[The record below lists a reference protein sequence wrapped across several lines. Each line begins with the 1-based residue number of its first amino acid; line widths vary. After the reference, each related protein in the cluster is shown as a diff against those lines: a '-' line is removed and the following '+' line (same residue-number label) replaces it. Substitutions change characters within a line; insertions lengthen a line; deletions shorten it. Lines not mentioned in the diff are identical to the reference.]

1 MSAAEATGGN
11 AGWLLLAGKARE
23 AWTSWPYLL
32 CLGRTWSYGKL
43 CEEVGR
49 FAGLLRDAG
58 VSPGARVMLVMG
70 DRAETVVSFWG
81 TLWAGMVVVCAAPM
95 LSVPELRQII
105 GDCEPEVIVT
115 EETFGKKVS
124 TAAQGLPV
132 RFWLCEEPA
141 PWRYASKLY
150 EPVNVSGEKLALLLY
165 TSGTTG
171 RMKGVAH
178 THANLWA
185 AARGLGPQVLKLTPE
200 DRVFSAARTFFA
212 YGLGNSVY
220 IPAALG
226 AAAVVHPGPV
236 LPGVVEEV
244 FQHFRPTV
252 FFGVPSLY
260 EALSVSPTFPKGRLR
275 LAVSAGEKLEEDL
288 GRRLNRKLGVEVLDG
303 LGMTETLHHIT
314 SNFPEEVAPGSA
326 GRALAGFS
334 LEVRGEAG
342 QLLGE
347 GEVGELWVKG
357 PTLMAGYWGQPEL
370 TSQVLVDGWFRTGDL
385 VSIRG
390 GLVYTHGRLDQ
401 LIKIGGITV
410 FPGEVEAVLRQH
422 PAVAEAAV
430 VPLRLGAGVVALK
443 ALVVAKEGEVCQ
455 EAELYRHCRRRLASY
470 KVPRVYEVV
479 GALPRTLTG
488 KLQRGRLAAGLG
500 E

>member
-1 MSAAEATGGN
+1 MSAADATKGN
-11 AGWLLLAGKARE
+11 AGWLLLAGKVGE
-23 AWTSWPYLL
+23 TWTSWPYLL
-32 CLGRTWSYGKL
+32 CLGRTWSYGQVF
-43 CEEVGR
+43 EEVGR
-49 FAGLLRDAG
+49 FAGFLGHLG
-58 VSPGARVMLVMG
+58 LSPGARVMLVMG
-70 DRAETVVSFWG
+70 DRAETVVGFWG
-81 TLWAGMVVVCAAPM
+81 TLWAGMVVVCVAPM

-105 GDCEPEVIVT
+105 ADCQPEVILT
-115 EETFGKKVS
+115 EQIFGKKVA
-124 TAAQGLPV
+124 TAAENLPV
-132 RFWLCEEPA
+132 RVWLCEEPR
-141 PWRYASKLY
+141 PWRNSPNLY
-150 EPVNVSGEKLALLLY
+150 EPLAVPGERLALLLY

-185 AARGLGPQVLKLTPE
+185 AARGLGPQVLQLTPE
-200 DRVFSAARTFFA
+200 DRVFSAARMFFA

-226 AAAVVHPGPV
+226 AAAVLHPGPV

-244 FQHFRPTV
+244 FRHFQPTI

-260 EALSVSPTFPKGRLR
+260 EALCVSPNLSRGHLR
-275 LAVSAGEKLEEDL
+275 LAVSAGEKLEADL
-288 GRRLNRKLGVEVLDG
+288 GRRLTKKLGVQVLDG

-314 SNFPEEVAPGSA
+314 SNFAGEVTPGSA

-334 LEVRGEAG
+334 LEVRGEGG
-342 QLLGE
+342 QVLGE

-370 TSQVLVDGWFRTGDL
+370 SSRALVDGWFRTGDL

-401 LIKIGGITV
+401 LIKIGGIAV

-430 VPLRLGAGVVALK
+430 VPVPLGAGVVALK
-443 ALVVAKEGEVCQ
+443 ALVVPKHGEVFQ
-455 EAELYRHCRRRLASY
+455 ETELYRYCRRRLASY
-470 KVPRVYEVV
+470 KVPRVYELV

-488 KLQRGRLAAGLG
+488 KLQRARLAAGSAR
-500 E
+500 